1 MNTTAQQLLKVVLI
15 FDDSIPLSQS
25 CILWPST
32 WEVPRR
38 NLKILLLSDAF
49 SISITL
55 MLFSC
60 EFRTCGHLK
69 LCVVQRLKFCYI
81 CELLLAP
88 LTFSYPHLHF
98 LCGIFS
104 VGLRFSHK
112 KSHILSQPVGASPW
126 HRGCNH
132 CHSKQMGRGCAVLVT
147 SQDDKKLQFNQIQQ
161 QQKM

>member
-60 EFRTCGHLK
+60 ECRTCGHLK

-132 CHSKQMGRGCAVLVT
+132 CHSKRMGRGCAVLVT